1 VSTSASPAR
10 PGPQSLVGAELAGTT
25 AAWHEH
31 RGRRTAGALHLWL
44 TLGSG
49 GVLRIGPLGNGILSY
64 AALEPYPSR
73 ALDEHTTIVVEDGS
87 PDELAQRV
95 GQRIERVTGLTH
107 AIFGSDVG
115 LVLHFA
121 DGAVALVNV
130 EDELVFGPWPSA
142 DWAAARVAE
151 VA

>member
-1 VSTSASPAR
+1 
-10 PGPQSLVGAELAGTT
+10 VGAELAGTT

-49 GVLRIGPLGNGILSY
+49 AVLRIGPLGNGILSY
-64 AALEPYPSR
+64 AAAPPYPGR
-73 ALDEHTTIVVEDGS
+73 ALDAHTDIVVEDGS
-87 PDELAQRV
+87 PEVLARRV
-95 GQRIERVTGLTH
+95 GQRVERVTGLSH

-115 LVLHFA
+115 LVLHFV

-142 DWAAARVAE
+142 TWASARVTEA
-151 VA
+151 VPDVLSG